1 VARYYLIAVSFVAI
15 ALGWDSL
22 LIKPARLLV
31 VLVHEMWHGL
41 SAMAGGV
48 RLDTIRIHPDESGET
63 LVTGHLQFLAFLL
76 SVSAGYIGTAWT
88 GAMLLR
94 SGLQRSWERTTLGIF
109 TLLLFY
115 MSYLFTEPGSTAYLT
130 GLLTSLLALVLLF
143 LGRDASGK
151 GLVVL
156 GSLFVFYSLFD
167 LYDFQRPQAT
177 DAAILA
183 RYLESRGLQSADAWI
198 GPISVA
204 WTICIVLVVAL
215 TLRSAALHVASDS
228 QAAPQESALA
238 PDAGAGSTDI
248 PVESPG
254 APQPDAAPPSPPG
267 ALLPDI
273 AAQGVAT
280 APPGASSQSTP
291 AQASPSASSPSA
303 MDAAPPG
310 WSADELDEIRQM
322 VAQMKK

>member
-1 VARYYLIAVSFVAI
+1 MARYYLIAVSFVAI

-48 RLDTIRIHPDESGET
+48 RLDTIRIHADESGET

-115 MSYLFTEPGSTAYLT
+115 MSYLFTDPGSTAYLT

-215 TLRSAALHVASDS
+215 TLRSAALHGASES
-228 QAAPQESALA
+228 QSAPQEPALS

-248 PVESPG
+248 PVQMPSS
-254 APQPDAAPPSPPG
+254 PQPDAAPPSPPG

-273 AAQGVAT
+273 AAQAVAA
-280 APPGASSQSTP
+280 APGPV
-291 AQASPSASSPSA
+291 PSNTSA
-303 MDAAPPG
+303 ADAAPPG